1 MCSTCGCG
9 GNQDDTKIYRP
20 GENKYSSFVFDQ
32 IHHVHAHSHDH
43 VHVHTHAHEH
53 PHPHDHDHTHE
64 HSVAGHISLEQ
75 EILTANNR
83 LAERNRGFF
92 EARNIFAINLV
103 SSPGAGKTS
112 LLEHTLR
119 ELGASHKCYVIE
131 GDQQTDNDA
140 RRIQQTGVDV
150 IQVNTGNGCHLDANM
165 VHQAIHQLNP
175 AENSLLFIENV
186 GNLVCPSL
194 FDLGENFRVVIFSV
208 TEGEDKPL
216 KYPNIFHSSQLVII
230 NKIDLLPYLEF
241 DVEKAKT
248 YVQRISP
255 QAKILELS
263 VKNRS
268 GIDQWINWLIARGK

>member
-9 GNQDDTKIYRP
+9 GSQNEPKIYRP
-20 GENKYSSFVFDQ
+20 GQGNLQGLVVQPTF
-32 IHHVHAHSHDH
+32 
-43 VHVHTHAHEH
+43 
-53 PHPHDHDHTHE
+53 HTHE
-64 HSVAGHISLEQ
+64 HSHTHPHEHLGHSHISLET
-75 EILTANNR
+75 EILHANDR
-83 LAERNRGFF
+83 IAERNRGFF

-112 LLEHTLR
+112 LLEQTLLT
-119 ELGASHKCYVIE
+119 LGSSHKCYVIE

-150 IQVNTGNGCHLDANM
+150 VQVNTGNGCHLDANM
-165 VHQAIHQLNP
+165 VNQAIHQLNP

-216 KYPNIFHSSQLVII
+216 KYPYIFHSSHLVVI
-230 NKIDLLPYLEF
+230 NKIDLQPYLDF
-241 DVEKAKT
+241 DSQKAKS
-248 YVQRISP
+248 YVQRINP
-255 QAKILELS
+255 HAKIIELS
-263 VKNRS
+263 VKS
-268 GIDQWINWLIARGK
+268 GMGMDQWLNWLTSRGK

>member
-9 GNQDDTKIYRP
+9 GSQNEPKIYRP
-20 GENKYSSFVFDQ
+20 GQGNLQGLVVQPTF
-32 IHHVHAHSHDH
+32 
-43 VHVHTHAHEH
+43 
-53 PHPHDHDHTHE
+53 HTHE
-64 HSVAGHISLEQ
+64 HSHTHPHEHLGHSHISLET
-75 EILTANNR
+75 EILHANDR
-83 LAERNRGFF
+83 IAERNRGFF

-112 LLEHTLR
+112 LLEQTLLT
-119 ELGASHKCYVIE
+119 LGSSHKCYVIE

-150 IQVNTGNGCHLDANM
+150 VQVNTGNGCHLDANM
-165 VHQAIHQLNP
+165 VNQAIHQLNP

-216 KYPNIFHSSQLVII
+216 KYPNIFHSSHLVVI
-230 NKIDLLPYLEF
+230 NKIDLQPYLDF
-241 DVEKAKT
+241 DIQKAKS
-248 YVQRISP
+248 YVQRINP
-255 QAKILELS
+255 HAKIIELS
-263 VKNRS
+263 VKS
-268 GIDQWINWLIARGK
+268 GMGMDQWLNWLTSRGK